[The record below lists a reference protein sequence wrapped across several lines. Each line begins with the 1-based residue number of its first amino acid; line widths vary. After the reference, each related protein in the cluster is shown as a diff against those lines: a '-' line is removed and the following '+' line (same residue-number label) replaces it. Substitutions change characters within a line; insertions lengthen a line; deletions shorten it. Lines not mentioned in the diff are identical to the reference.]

1 VNSLQQQLAQA
12 QRELQQNTRLR
23 MGVWLIVIIGLVY
36 LALVQSDRLTEAYNE
51 FADQL
56 QQLDRVESVQTGSD
70 WADELAAEK
79 ALAEDLSG
87 ELWKAESQGLAQAS
101 LQASLDNIISD
112 LNLGNARI
120 RSGVMQPAAELPDV
134 WQIQAQLEG
143 RYRAGAELQL
153 LYAIATHPEKLTI
166 DRLDLSRQNSRLV
179 VLVSA
184 YFVGITADDE
194 EE

>member
-1 VNSLQQQLAQA
+1 MNSLQQQLAQA